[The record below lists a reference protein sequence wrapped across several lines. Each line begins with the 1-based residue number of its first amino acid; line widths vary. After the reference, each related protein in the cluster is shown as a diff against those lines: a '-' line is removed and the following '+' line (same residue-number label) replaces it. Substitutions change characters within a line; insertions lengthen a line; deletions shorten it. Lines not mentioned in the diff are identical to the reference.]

1 MWLPTCWKT
10 HITFSVRRM
19 LRNLAL
25 SPTNMALLMMGIVS
39 LTRFSMGTGATFS
52 PPAVMMISET
62 RRDWGW
68 VQPGQPRSPVPLQ
81 IRGTQVSAATTTPPK
96 NPRTTPALL
105 QDALY
110 VLLQAPDPESLC
122 PSSPVFFRFPSSI
135 HILSIPLGQHL
146 VHSWP
151 VPLSPVP

>member
-1 MWLPTCWKT
+1 MWFPTCWKT
-10 HITFSVRRM
+10 HVTFSVRRM

-62 RRDWGW
+62 RGW

-81 IRGTQVSAATTTPPK
+81 IRGAQVSAATTTPPK
-96 NPRTTPALL
+96 NPRSRGPPLPFTRMLSMSFSKPQT
-105 QDALY
+105 QSHS
-110 VLLQAPDPESLC
+110 APPP
-122 PSSPVFFRFPSSI
+122 PSSSDS
-135 HILSIPLGQHL
+135 HQAST
-146 VHSWP
+146 S
-151 VPLSPVP
+151 